1 MANLF
6 LDNWRAKLL
15 IKFMQAAEVNA
26 NTPMTAPRV
35 FAVVVAYGLQGPELG
50 PLLNTL
56 TQQVQRVVLVVN
68 PMADGANHVN
78 LPAAHQSHVEVL
90 QQTHNIGLAAAQNL
104 GISKAKEQG
113 ADAVLF
119 LDDDS
124 LPNPNMVSQLVL
136 AWQQL
141 LARGQVRVGALGSV
155 YLQPEGGQWKGFVR
169 IRWNGFKRCT
179 STDPQSIVP
188 ADFLI
193 ASGTLVPISVFD
205 QVGGM
210 DEGLFIDHVDTEW
223 CLRAASQGFEL
234 FGVCAAKMHHTLG
247 TKRQKVWWFGTR
259 MVSHHSPLRYFYMFR
274 NSMLIYRRAHIP
286 FTWKYWDFFRN
297 LRLLVFMALFSPPRA
312 SCVGMMLRGF
322 KHGWQ
327 GRQGPAE

>member
-1 MANLF
+1 
-6 LDNWRAKLL
+6 
-15 IKFMQAAEVNA
+15 
-26 NTPMTAPRV
+26 
-35 FAVVVAYGLQGPELG
+35 
-50 PLLNTL
+50 
-56 TQQVQRVVLVVN
+56 
-68 PMADGANHVN
+68 
-78 LPAAHQSHVEVL
+78 
-90 QQTHNIGLAAAQNL
+90 
-104 GISKAKEQG
+104 
-113 ADAVLF
+113 LF

-193 ASGTLVPISVFD
+193 ASGTLVPIAVFD

-223 CLRAASQGFEL
+223 CLRAASQRFEL

-297 LRLLVFMALFSPPRA
+297 LRLLVFMALFSPQRA